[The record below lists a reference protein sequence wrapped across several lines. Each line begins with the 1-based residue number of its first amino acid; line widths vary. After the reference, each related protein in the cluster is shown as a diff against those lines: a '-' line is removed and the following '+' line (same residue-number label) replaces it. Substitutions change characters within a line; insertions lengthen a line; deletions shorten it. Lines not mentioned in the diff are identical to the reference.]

1 MPVLNAMTIDVED
14 YFHVSA
20 FASVVSPAEWSRLD
34 SRVTDSTEK
43 VLGLL
48 EQAGVHA
55 TFFVL
60 GWVAERFPSLVRRI
74 SDDGHEIASHSF
86 DHGLVYDKSAEL
98 FREDL
103 RRAAGAIRDACG
115 VQVRGYRAPSY
126 SITERSM
133 WALDVLAEEG
143 YDYDSSIYPIHHDR
157 YGVPTW
163 TRHIHA
169 MERGSRTMWELPGS
183 TVRHFGVNLPVG
195 GGGYFRLLP
204 YGWTKRGIRRLND
217 VEGQPAVF
225 YLHPWELDP
234 GQPRLNV
241 GLATRIRHYHN
252 LAKTEGRLR
261 ELLKDFRF
269 GPVRDV
275 LRLQAAAEQP
285 SDNAR

>member
-1 MPVLNAMTIDVED
+1 MMNAMTIDVED

-20 FASVVSPAEWSRLD
+20 FASVVSPAEWPGLD
-34 SRVTDSTEK
+34 SRVTDSTAR
-43 VLGLL
+43 VLGVL

-60 GWVAERFPSLVRRI
+60 GWVAERFPGLVRRI

-86 DHGLVYDKSAEL
+86 DHGLVYDKSAEA

-103 RRAAGAIRDACG
+103 RRAAAAIHDACG
-115 VQVRGYRAPSY
+115 VSVRGYRAPSY

-143 YDYDSSIYPIHHDR
+143 YEYDSSIYPIHHDR

-163 TRHIHA
+163 TRHIHT
-169 MERGSRTMWELPGS
+169 MERASRTMWELPGS

-204 YGWTKRGIRRLND
+204 YGWTRRGIRRLND

-252 LAKTEGRLR
+252 LAATEDRLR
-261 ELLKDFRF
+261 ELLRDFRF

-275 LRLQAAAEQP
+275 LRLQEAAA
-285 SDNAR
+285 RRT

>member
-1 MPVLNAMTIDVED
+1 MNAMTIDVED

-20 FASVVSPAEWSRLD
+20 FASVVSPAEWPGLD
-34 SRVTDSTEK
+34 SRVTDSTAR
-43 VLGLL
+43 VLGVL

-60 GWVAERFPSLVRRI
+60 GWVAERFPGLVRRI

-86 DHGLVYDKSAEL
+86 DHGLVYDKSAEA

-103 RRAAGAIRDACG
+103 RRAAAAIHDACG
-115 VQVRGYRAPSY
+115 VSVRGYRAPSY

-143 YDYDSSIYPIHHDR
+143 YEYDSSIYPIHHDR

-163 TRHIHA
+163 TRHIHT
-169 MERGSRTMWELPGS
+169 MERASRTMWELPGS

-204 YGWTKRGIRRLND
+204 YGWTRRGIRRLND

-252 LAKTEGRLR
+252 LAATEDRLR
-261 ELLKDFRF
+261 ELLRDFRF

-275 LRLQAAAEQP
+275 LRLQEAAA
-285 SDNAR
+285 RRT